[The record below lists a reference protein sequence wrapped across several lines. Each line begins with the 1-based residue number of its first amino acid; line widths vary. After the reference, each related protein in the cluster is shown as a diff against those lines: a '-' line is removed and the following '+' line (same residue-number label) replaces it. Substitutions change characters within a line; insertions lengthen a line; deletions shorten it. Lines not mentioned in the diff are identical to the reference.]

1 LGTYECNELVVQPAI
16 AFLFKKTSHLASKSD
31 GFLIKNMKIKLKII
45 IIITLVVALA
55 AALAITSGFNFEAA
69 KIDSS
74 FTENSNYRP
83 ENIEKAAFIKE
94 DVSVKDKNISAVT
107 ILSKISDNLD
117 QEINSI
123 NKEYKAE
130 VLGNTKT
137 SEATIAAAAPAE
149 SAVNLSELEATV
161 LYLINT
167 IRVSN
172 GLGALQANQMLT
184 NIARSRC
191 NDMIANSYFSHYT
204 PNGQNIFNILRKNEV
219 AYLNAGEN
227 LGNSSPPSHG
237 TPDAFANAWMASPS
251 HKANI
256 LRSVY
261 TKIGIGVVDGEGRRV
276 VTTVFTN

>member
-1 LGTYECNELVVQPAI
+1 M
-16 AFLFKKTSHLASKSD
+16 KK
-31 GFLIKNMKIKLKII
+31 KLKII
-45 IIITLVVALA
+45 ITTILIVALA
-55 AALAITSGFNFEAA
+55 VTLSIISGFSYEAA

-74 FTENSNYRP
+74 FAESSTFRTES
-83 ENIEKAAFIKE
+83 IEKAAFIQK
-94 DVSVKDKNISAVT
+94 DVSVKDQNINAAT
-107 ILSKISDNLD
+107 ILSKISDNIT
-117 QEINSI
+117 QETNSI

-137 SEATIAAAAPAE
+137 GEATITAAAAAE
-149 SAVNLSELEATV
+149 SAVNLSELEVTV

-172 GLGALQANQMLT
+172 GLGALQANQVLT
-184 NIARSRC
+184 NIARLRC

-204 PNGQNIFNILRKNEV
+204 PDGQNIFNILQKNDV
-219 AYLNAGEN
+219 AYINAGEN

-237 TPDAFANAWMASPS
+237 TPEAFANAWMASPS
-251 HKANI
+251 HKANV

-261 TKIGIGVVDGEGRRV
+261 TKIGIGVVDGGGRRV

>member
-1 LGTYECNELVVQPAI
+1 MT
-16 AFLFKKTSHLASKSD
+16 
-31 GFLIKNMKIKLKII
+31 
-45 IIITLVVALA
+45 LA
-55 AALAITSGFNFEAA
+55 AALVITSGFSFEAA

-74 FTENSNYRP
+74 FNESSVYRTED
-83 ENIEKAAFIKE
+83 IEKAAVIKE
-94 DVSVKDKNISAVT
+94 DVSVKNNEIDAVT
-107 ILSKISDNLD
+107 ILSKISDNLNKETD
-117 QEINSI
+117 SI

-137 SEATIAAAAPAE
+137 SEATTAASVPVG

-184 NIARSRC
+184 DIARSRC

-204 PNGQNIFNILRKNEV
+204 PDGQNIFNILQKNGV
-219 AYLNAGEN
+219 VYVNAGEN
-227 LGNSSPPSHG
+227 LGNSSPPSNG
-237 TPDAFANAWMASPS
+237 TPDAFANAWMASPT

-261 TKIGIGVVDGEGRRV
+261 SKIGIGAVDGGGRRV
-276 VTTVFTN
+276 VTTVFIN

>member
-1 LGTYECNELVVQPAI
+1 
-16 AFLFKKTSHLASKSD
+16 
-31 GFLIKNMKIKLKII
+31 MKIKLKII
-45 IIITLVVALA
+45 ITTTLVIALAVALS
-55 AALAITSGFNFEAA
+55 ITSGFSYEAA

-74 FTENSNYRP
+74 FTESSNFRT
-83 ENIEKAAFIKE
+83 ESIEKAAFIQK
-94 DVSVKDKNISAVT
+94 DVSVKDQNINAAT
-107 ILSKISDNLD
+107 ILSKISDNIT
-117 QEINSI
+117 QETNSI

-137 SEATIAAAAPAE
+137 DEATITAAAPAE
-149 SAVNLSELEATV
+149 SAVNLSELEETV

-172 GLGALQANQMLT
+172 GLGALQANQVLT
-184 NIARSRC
+184 NIARLRC

-204 PNGQNIFNILRKNEV
+204 PNGQNIFNILHKNDV
-219 AYLNAGEN
+219 AYINAGEN

-237 TPDAFANAWMASPS
+237 TPEAFANAWMASPS

-261 TKIGIGVVDGEGRRV
+261 TKIGIGVVDGGSRRV

>member
-1 LGTYECNELVVQPAI
+1 
-16 AFLFKKTSHLASKSD
+16 
-31 GFLIKNMKIKLKII
+31 MKIKLKII
-45 IIITLVVALA
+45 ITTTLVIALA
-55 AALAITSGFNFEAA
+55 VTLYITSGFSYEAA
-69 KIDSS
+69 KIDGS
-74 FTENSNYRP
+74 FTGSSTYRT
-83 ENIEKAAFIKE
+83 ESIGKATLIQK
-94 DVSVKDKNISAVT
+94 DVSVKDQNINAAT
-107 ILSKISDNLD
+107 ILSKISDNIT
-117 QEINSI
+117 QQTNSI
-123 NKEYKAE
+123 NEEYKSE

-137 SEATIAAAAPAE
+137 GEATITAAAPAE
-149 SAVNLSELEATV
+149 SSVNLSELEEVV

-172 GLGALQANQMLT
+172 GLGALQANQMLI

-204 PNGQNIFNILRKNEV
+204 PDGQNIFNILRKNNV
-219 AYLNAGEN
+219 AYINAGEN

-237 TPDAFANAWMASPS
+237 TPEAFANAWMASPT

-261 TKIGIGVVDGEGRRV
+261 TKIGIGVVDGGGRRV

>member
-1 LGTYECNELVVQPAI
+1 M
-16 AFLFKKTSHLASKSD
+16 AFLLKD
-31 GFLIKNMKIKLKII
+31 MKRKLKII
-45 IIITLVVALA
+45 ISAALIITL
-55 AALAITSGFNFEAA
+55 AIAISIISGFSFETA

-74 FTENSNYRP
+74 FTESSTYRT
-83 ENIEKAAFIKE
+83 ENIEKAAFIKK
-94 DVSVKDKNISAVT
+94 DVSVKEQNTSAAA

-117 QEINSI
+117 KEITSI

-137 SEATIAAAAPAE
+137 SEATITAAAPSE
-149 SAVNLSELEATV
+149 SIVNLSELEAAV

-172 GLGALQANQMLT
+172 GLGALQANQVLI
-184 NIARSRC
+184 NIAKSRC

-204 PNGQNIFNILRKNEV
+204 PNGQNIFNILRENGV

-237 TPDAFANAWMASPS
+237 TPEAFANAWMASPS

-261 TKIGIGVVDGEGRRV
+261 KKIGIGVVDGGGRRV

>member
-1 LGTYECNELVVQPAI
+1 
-16 AFLFKKTSHLASKSD
+16 
-31 GFLIKNMKIKLKII
+31 MKIKLKII
-45 IIITLVVALA
+45 IITLVIALA
-55 AALAITSGFNFEAA
+55 AGLAITSGFNVEAA

-74 FTENSNYRP
+74 FTGNSTYRP

-94 DVSVKDKNISAVT
+94 DLSAKDKNISAVT

-117 QEINSI
+117 QEVNSI

-137 SEATIAAAAPAE
+137 SEATIAAAPAE
-149 SAVNLSELEATV
+149 SAVNLSELEAAV

-172 GLGALQANQMLT
+172 GLGAIQANQMLT

>member
-1 LGTYECNELVVQPAI
+1 
-16 AFLFKKTSHLASKSD
+16 
-31 GFLIKNMKIKLKII
+31 MKIKLKII
-45 IIITLVVALA
+45 ITTTLVIALAVALS
-55 AALAITSGFNFEAA
+55 ITSGFSYEAA

-74 FTENSNYRP
+74 FTESSNFRT
-83 ENIEKAAFIKE
+83 ESIEKAAFIQK
-94 DVSVKDKNISAVT
+94 DVSVKDQNINAAI
-107 ILSKISDNLD
+107 ILSKISDNIT
-117 QEINSI
+117 QETNSI

-137 SEATIAAAAPAE
+137 DEATITAAAPAE
-149 SAVNLSELEATV
+149 STVNLSELEETV

-172 GLGALQANQMLT
+172 GLGALQANQVLT
-184 NIARSRC
+184 NIARLRC

-204 PNGQNIFNILRKNEV
+204 PNGQNIFNILHKNDV
-219 AYLNAGEN
+219 AYINAGEN

-237 TPDAFANAWMASPS
+237 TPEAFANAWMASPS

-261 TKIGIGVVDGEGRRV
+261 TKIGIGVVDGGSRRV